1 METLDIRRLSGTIGA
16 EVRNRTLAGIVESGH
31 VDEIRQALLRYKVLF
46 FTNQPDLSAETQI
59 AFGKLF
65 GEIETNFPSF
75 SAKPEGQP
83 EITVF
88 DANVPSGR
96 ASIWHTD
103 LSIAKAPTA
112 MGILCVKETPESG
125 GDTMWADL
133 EAAYAALSP
142 GMQTFLEG
150 QRAVHDMM
158 SQQYAER
165 PGAFQTQGRS
175 DIDLSK
181 VFSAEHPVVRVH
193 PETGRKCLFIDPF
206 MTSHITGFHSAESAT
221 ILNYLYAEMEKPQYT
236 VRWHWSNG
244 DVALWDNRC
253 TMHTAV
259 DDYGTGRRFAQRV
272 CVRGDVPYGVG
283 ECAPAAATAAAAAPV
298 GADRRS
304 VATAAS
310 SI

>member
-1 METLDIRRLSGTIGA
+1 METLEIRPLSGTIGA
-16 EVRNRTLAGIVESGH
+16 QVRNRTLAGVVESGR

-46 FTNQPDLSAETQI
+46 FTNQPDLSVETQI

-65 GEIETNFPSF
+65 GELETDFPSF
-75 SAKPEGQP
+75 TAKPDGQP
-83 EITVF
+83 EVTVF
-88 DANVPSGR
+88 DGAVSTGR

-103 LSIAKAPTA
+103 LSIAKRPSA
-112 MGILCVKETPESG
+112 MGILCVKETPDSG

-142 GMQTFLEG
+142 GMQAFLEG

-158 SQQYAER
+158 TPQYAER

-175 DIDLSK
+175 DMDLSN
-181 VFSAEHPVVRVH
+181 VFGAEHPVVRVH
-193 PETGRKCLFIDPF
+193 PETGRKCLFVNPF
-206 MTSHITGFHSAESAT
+206 LTSHITGFHSAESAM
-221 ILNYLYAEMEKPQYT
+221 ILNHLYALMERPQYV

-259 DDYGTGRRFAQRV
+259 DDYGAGRRFAQRV
-272 CVRGDVPYGVG
+272 CVRGDVPFGVG
-283 ECAPAAATAAAAAPV
+283 ERTPATTVAA
-298 GADRRS
+298 
-304 VATAAS
+304 
-310 SI
+310 